1 MRRYESRMHS
11 VEAKIQARAVATD
24 WLHELTVLIAMGAL
38 AALGL
43 FGVIAA
49 ATIPG
54 HAASSPGAN
63 GSNGP
68 AADASSSTGT
78 TTVHHHDWNSSGISS
93 SSGPPL
99 VVSGGSH

>member
-1 MRRYESRMHS
+1 MNTSMHS
-11 VEAKIQARAVATD
+11 VEAKIQARAAATD
-24 WLHELTVLIAMGAL
+24 RLHELTTIIAMGAV

-54 HAASSPGAN
+54 HAASGA
-63 GSNGP
+63 GASTSNG
-68 AADASSSTGT
+68 AAAGASSSTGT
-78 TTVHHHDWNSSGISS
+78 TSVHDHHDFDSGGISS

>member
-1 MRRYESRMHS
+1 MSPKMHS
-11 VEAKIQARAVATD
+11 VEAKIQARDVATD
-24 WLHELTVLIAMGAL
+24 RLHELTAFIAMGAL

-49 ATIPG
+49 TTVPG
-54 HAASSPGAN
+54 HAAS
-63 GSNGP
+63 GP
-68 AADASSSTGT
+68 SSSTTDGASSSTGT
-78 TTVHHHDWNSSGISS
+78 TTVHRHRDFNSSGISS

>member
-1 MRRYESRMHS
+1 MHS
-11 VEAKIQARAVATD
+11 VEAKIQARAIAND
-24 WLHELTVLIAMGAL
+24 RLHEVTALIAMGAL

-54 HAASSPGAN
+54 HAAAGPSADSAN
-63 GSNGP
+63 GTTAGAP
-68 AADASSSTGT
+68 ASTGA
-78 TTVHHHDWNSSGISS
+78 TTVRHHDWNSGGISS